1 MRKSISIGIVLALS
15 LIILSSGSVVQG
27 LAFPQL
33 IQIEGFQ
40 EAEIITVRAQIICK
54 VRIKK
59 QINSNPGTEKRI
71 NTPFTSNLFKKGTS
85 LIFSHK
91 NNLFIRHCSLLI

>member
-1 MRKSISIGIVLALS
+1 MRKYISISIVLALS

-40 EAEIITVRAQIICK
+40 EAEIITVRAQNICK

-59 QINSNPGTEKRI
+59 QINSNPGTGRSI
-71 NTPFTSNLFKKGTS
+71 NTSYTSDLIEKGTS

-91 NNLFIRHCSLLI
+91 NDLFIKHCCLLI